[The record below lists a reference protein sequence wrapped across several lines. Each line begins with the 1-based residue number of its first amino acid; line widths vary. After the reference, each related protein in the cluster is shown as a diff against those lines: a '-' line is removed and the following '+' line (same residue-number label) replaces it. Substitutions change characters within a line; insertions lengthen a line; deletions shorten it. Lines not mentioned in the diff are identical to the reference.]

1 MNATL
6 PIWRPARMRDWDLPR
21 EIITGFRFELEK
33 DILSHGVNAT
43 PGAYFV
49 TVCCQKRNP
58 YFDFPPAKA
67 MVEKWWFE
75 LANKFPSIEL
85 DQYVVMPDHF
95 HGIISILPPVGEG
108 LCALPS
114 RRDEMVDY
122 SESPVGEGLCALIP
136 REDGMVDY
144 SANGST
150 RRCSPTKMETKTE
163 SRGLNSVSL
172 IEKIRWFKTMTTN
185 EYTRMVKTAN
195 WPPYFKK
202 MWQRSFYDHVIRN
215 DEDLRTL
222 RDYILNNPLE
232 LNLVEES
239 AK

>member
-6 PIWRPARMRDWDLPR
+6 PIRRPARIPDYDY
-21 EIITGFRFELEK
+21 
-33 DILSHGVNAT
+33 AT

-58 YFDFPPAKA
+58 YFDFKPAKS

-75 LANKFPSIEL
+75 LSNKFPTIEL

-108 LCALPS
+108 LCALPP
-114 RRDEMVDY
+114 REDEMIDY
-122 SESPVGEGLCALIP
+122 SESPVGEGLCALP
-136 REDGMVDY
+136 K
-144 SANGST
+144 NGST

-163 SRGLNSVSL
+163 TKPESDSVSL
-172 IEKIRWFKTMTTN
+172 IEIIQWFKTMTTN

-202 MWQRSFYDHVIRN
+202 LWQRSFYDHIIRN
-215 DEDLRTL
+215 DTDLAIL

-232 LNLVEES
+232 LNLVEDS
-239 AK
+239 AR